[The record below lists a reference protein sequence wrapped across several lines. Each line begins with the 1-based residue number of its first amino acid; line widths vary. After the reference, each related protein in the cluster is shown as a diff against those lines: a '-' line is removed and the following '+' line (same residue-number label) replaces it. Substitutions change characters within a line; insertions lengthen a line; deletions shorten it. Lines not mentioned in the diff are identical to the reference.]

1 MVKPTH
7 TRRGRN
13 NFPEGTRV
21 CTGCGETKPLDDF
34 PNSANGGAHDGKMPK
49 CKPCQSAIQSAYRKQ
64 YQIDHPDI
72 YAARKLKQRVRNMGL
87 TVEQFHEMEESQ
99 HGLCA
104 ICGKP
109 NLIADHKRL
118 TIDHDHDCCPG
129 KYSCGKCVR
138 GLLCGSCNHGL
149 GAFKDDVAIMQKAV
163 EYLLSYS

>member
-109 NLIADHKRL
+109 ATRDFDNPIKDEQTMRCDSEMCHPAKTHPSGWPDVDREWEF
-118 TIDHDHDCCPG
+118 
-129 KYSCGKCVR
+129 R
-138 GLLCGSCNHGL
+138 GMRE
-149 GAFKDDVAIMQKAV
+149 ARRP
-163 EYLLSYS
+163 